1 MALPPGTRLGP
12 YEILAPIGAGGMG
25 EVYKAR
31 DTRLDR
37 TVAVKV
43 LHSGVAP
50 DPARQERFEREA
62 RAVSALNHPHICTL
76 HDVGEQ
82 DGVSYLVME
91 HLEGETLAQ
100 RLEKGALPLDLLLP
114 IATQIADALARA
126 HRQGVVHRD
135 LKPANIMLTKSG
147 AKLLDF
153 GLAKLAA
160 APLAP
165 ADAGLSA
172 LPTTQRTLTAEG
184 SIVGTLQYMAPEQ
197 LEGKEADARTDLFA
211 FGAILFEMAT
221 GKRAFEAKSQ
231 ASLITAIMSSQPPPL
246 SSVEPLAPAALDRLL
261 RACLAKDPDD
271 RIQTAHDVKLQL
283 AWITEGAGNVV
294 STSGISL
301 GAVRPS
307 PRAGRERLWMAAC
320 AALTLVAAGL
330 GGAFLLARR
339 PAPALPSMHLM
350 IPTTEQLSW
359 RPWNSMSLSPD
370 GRHLVVYA
378 DASDG
383 ASGFW
388 LRSLDSFD
396 FKRMPGTDV
405 GNASF
410 PFWSPDS
417 RSIGFFAY
425 GKLKRIDLAGGPPL
439 TIADAPDGRG
449 GTWFDD
455 GTILFSPKPGAG
467 LMRVPAAGGE
477 ASVVTTPDLVK
488 EPGGHG
494 WPSRLL
500 GDRFTYLS
508 LGVSSGDAWLMTGSL
523 GSTEHHRLFASES
536 VARFV
541 PPGSLLFVRQGTLFG
556 QAFDP
561 EKLAA
566 IGDPLPIATG
576 VSRNLDTGFAAFD
589 ASLNGT
595 IAYKGGA
602 DSLKQL
608 MQVARDG
615 RHLKPVGPE
624 GDVGGP
630 QFSPDGTRVAFERVE
645 ADAVN
650 ADIWVA
656 DLARGISQRLTFET
670 TNEASPIWSA
680 DGTEIFYYGEK
691 AGTAGIY
698 RKAANGAGEDTLV
711 IASTER
717 LSPTS
722 ATPDG
727 KLLICVTG
735 SLHGEI
741 VVLPL
746 SPPGSATHSF
756 LSSPFDE
763 RRARLS
769 PDGRWLA
776 YDADP
781 SGLAEVF
788 VQPFPGPGGKWQI
801 STAGGT
807 QATWRHDGK
816 EMYYLAPDRS
826 LVAVPVEAK
835 GDSFEVG
842 TPVPLFRSDLPVRS
856 GRLRYTPNPDGQ
868 GFIIAT
874 AARDAS
880 SPPVQVILNWPGIG
894 K

>member
-1 MALPPGTRLGP
+1 MALSPGTRLGP
-12 YEILAPIGAGGMG
+12 YEILSPIGAGGMG

-37 TVAVKV
+37 IVAVKV
-43 LHSGVAP
+43 LHSTAAP
-50 DPARQERFEREA
+50 DAARQERFEREA

-82 DGVSYLVME
+82 DGVAYLVME

-135 LKPANIMLTKSG
+135 LKPANIMLTRSG

-160 APLAP
+160 APITTAEP
-165 ADAGLSA
+165 GLSA
-172 LPTTQRTLTAEG
+172 LPTMQRTLTAEG

-197 LEGKEADARTDLFA
+197 LEGKEADARTDIFA

-246 SSVEPLAPAALDRLL
+246 SSVEPLAPTALDRLL

-283 AWITEGAGNVV
+283 SWIAEAPEAAI
-294 STSGISL
+294 STASAPAAS
-301 GAVRPS
+301 A
-307 PRAGRERLWMAAC
+307 PRAGRERRWMLAC
-320 AALTLVAAGL
+320 AGLALLAAGF
-330 GGAFLLARR
+330 GGAALLARR
-339 PAPALPSMHLM
+339 SVTPPPPMRFI
-350 IPTTEQLSW
+350 IPTTDQVTW

-370 GRHLVVYA
+370 GQQVVLFG
-378 DASDG
+378 DG
-383 ASGFW
+383 ADGTSGFW

-396 FKRMPGTDV
+396 LKKLPGTDV

-417 RSIGFFAY
+417 RTIGFFAY
-425 GKLKRIDLAGGPPL
+425 GKLKRVDITGGPPL

-449 GTWFDD
+449 GAWFAD
-455 GTILFSPKPGAG
+455 GTILFAPKPGAG
-467 LMRVPAAGGE
+467 LMRVPASGGD
-477 ASVVTTPDLVK
+477 AVVVTTPDATK
-488 EPGGHG
+488 EPGGHA
-494 WPSRLL
+494 WPSPLD

-508 LGVSSGDAWLMTGSL
+508 LGASSGEGWLMSGSL
-523 GSTEHHRLFASES
+523 GSTESRKLLASES
-536 VARFV
+536 VTRFLS
-541 PPGSLLFVRQGTLFG
+541 PGTLLFVRQGTLLA

-561 EKLAA
+561 KAVA
-566 IGDPLPIATG
+566 VIGDPVSVATN
-576 VSRNLDTGFAAFD
+576 VSRNIDTGYAAFD

-595 IAYKGGA
+595 VIYKGGS
-602 DSLKQL
+602 DSLKQF
-608 MQVARDG
+608 MQVDRTG
-615 RHLKPVGPE
+615 RHLKPIGPE
-624 GDVGGP
+624 GDIGGP
-630 QFSPDGTRVAFERVE
+630 RFSPDGTRLVFERVE

-656 DLARGISQRLTFET
+656 DLVRGISQRLTFEP
-670 TNEASPIWSA
+670 TNEASPVWSI
-680 DGTEIFYYGEK
+680 DGTEIFYYGEH
-691 AGTAGIY
+691 AGTAGVY
-698 RKAANGAGEDTLV
+698 RKAANGSGTDTLV
-711 IASTER
+711 IEASER
-717 LSPTS
+717 LVPQGV
-722 ATPDG
+722 TPDG
-727 KLLICVTG
+727 KQLICG
-735 SLHGEI
+735 SGNLQGEI
-741 VVLPL
+741 MVLPL
-746 SPPGSATHSF
+746 SPPGGAPHPFITT
-756 LSSPFDE
+756 PFDE

-788 VQPFPGPGGKWQI
+788 VQPFPGPGGKWQV
-801 STAGGT
+801 STAGGV
-807 QATWRHDGK
+807 QAAWRGDGK
-816 EMYYLAPDRS
+816 EMYYLAPDRT
-826 LVAVPVEAK
+826 LFAVPVEGKA
-835 GDSFEVG
+835 DSFEVG
-842 TPVPLFRSDLPVRS
+842 TPKALFRSDLPVRS
-856 GRLRYTPNPDGQ
+856 GRLRYVPTPDGQ

-874 AARDAS
+874 AARDAT
-880 SPPVQVILNWPGIG
+880 SPPIQVIVNWPGIG